1 MNIQSTELK
10 KSLYKAQETIHRMGN
25 IFLKLR
31 SMKKCSGNVP
41 LTQ

>member
-1 MNIQSTELK
+1 MTVQSSELK

-25 IFLKLR
+25 IFLKLK
-31 SMKKCSGNVP
+31 SIQKCNGNVP